1 MSYSF
6 DAGKSLANADL
17 YRMAFIRSLRSILEM
32 AENGRNLSFRTIRHD
47 TYVSLQKVERDFRLM
62 KTGLLEVRPL
72 FVRKESR
79 TRGHVFC
86 CMLALKLSREIERR
100 LQAAFG
106 TTNADPHTCTVPDA
120 MAALQRL
127 CLLEYQI
134 DKKTTV
140 TRLPKPDARQKE
152 ILAALQVHL
161 PEK

>member
-1 MSYSF
+1 
-6 DAGKSLANADL
+6 
-17 YRMAFIRSLRSILEM
+17 
-32 AENGRNLSFRTIRHD
+32 
-47 TYVSLQKVERDFRLM
+47 M

-100 LQAAFG
+100 RQAALG
-106 TTNADPHTCTVPDA
+106 TTDADPHACTVPDA
-120 MAALQRL
+120 MAVLSRL

-134 DKKTTV
+134 DEKTTL

-152 ILAALQVHL
+152 ILVALQVHL
-161 PEK
+161 PKKQVVDRSPFPQTNCNQRTISGLAPKHRLWARGRSV

>member
-1 MSYSF
+1 
-6 DAGKSLANADL
+6 
-17 YRMAFIRSLRSILEM
+17 
-32 AENGRNLSFRTIRHD
+32 
-47 TYVSLQKVERDFRLM
+47 M

-86 CMLALKLSREIERR
+86 CMLALKLTREIERR

-106 TTNADPHTCTVPDA
+106 TTNANPHACTVPDA

-134 DKKTTV
+134 DNKTTV
-140 TRLPKPDARQKE
+140 TRLPKPAARQKE
-152 ILAALQVHL
+152 ILSALQVHL